1 MNPAFFRTKSSLFAL
16 LLALALNGGVLSA
29 ADASATAPVP
39 AVDPAVKIAAALVE
53 ERSRAAAAAGD
64 LVVAGQLDNLA
75 RGLLDR
81 SIALGDAAQ
90 VMIIAGES
98 RAPLPSATPPSPQ
111 TRAITNHV
119 AALIDGTPD
128 NGHAPAD
135 PAPAHTAPAA
145 DAPAP
150 AADAPPPPPAALAAP
165 APAQT
170 PTETAA
176 QARPVSTPATAAAS
190 AHGIRTKVYAV
201 NVDASGRVSTA
212 IIGAGGR
219 NGVLVN
225 DRFVITRG
233 NRTIA
238 QVIVVKVDDA
248 QALSFTTVVPG
259 SMPDPNDEVKE
270 GDSAASWP

>member
-1 MNPAFFRTKSSLFAL
+1 MKTASFRGQSSISAL
-16 LLALALNGGVLSA
+16 LLALALNGGALIA
-29 ADASATAPVP
+29 ADASAAAPGFP
-39 AVDPAVKIAAALVE
+39 VDPAVKIAAALVE
-53 ERSRAAAAAGD
+53 ERSRTAAAGGD
-64 LVVAGQLDNLA
+64 LVVAGQLENLA

-81 SIALGDAAQ
+81 SISLNDAAQ

-98 RAPLPSATPPSPQ
+98 HAPVPAATPPSPQ

-128 NGHAPAD
+128 NGHAPVD
-135 PAPAHTAPAA
+135 PAPAQAAPAG
-145 DAPAP
+145 DPSAPAT
-150 AADAPPPPPAALAAP
+150 DAVPPPPAALAAP

-170 PTETAA
+170 PTQTAA
-176 QARPVSTPATAAAS
+176 QPRPVSTPATAAAT

-201 NVDASGRVSTA
+201 NVDASGKVSTA